1 MYTFIVTEKLQIAM
15 RFFLKYD
22 SRYYMMIKM

>member
-1 MYTFIVTEKLQIAM
+1 MYTYIVTEKLQNAI

-22 SRYYMMIKM
+22 SRYYMMVKM